1 MYQQQNHP
9 IDDILREHIH
19 GVPVP
24 VSKPPTPQKR
34 KQPKVTDEQSKK
46 LELAKFGY
54 YYKDSGEIVYSEKQK
69 VKNKAERARQF
80 NVMTHR
86 GRDSEYV

>member
-1 MYQQQNHP
+1 MYQQQQNP
-9 IDDILREHIH
+9 IDDKIAQHTH
-19 GVPVP
+19 GV
-24 VSKPPTPQKR
+24 S
-34 KQPKVTDEQSKK
+34 DEQSKK
-46 LELAKFGY
+46 LELKKFGY